1 MHPELIEFGQRV
13 MFQPL
18 DHKNLGSA
26 QPRWSEG
33 VFVGIRMHTGEKL
46 VATENGVCKTRSIR
60 RRVEAERWDPEKITK
75 VTGTPWKPYIHSEDD
90 KLLTRAP
97 QPALDKAEDGRDQ
110 VKEVDDNVV
119 PRSFAILRK
128 DLVNHGYTPGCQGCY
143 AAAIDRKHKPHTPAC
158 RNRIAQA
165 LMGDDK
171 ESHRIRD
178 AKDREDAFLENAVR
192 QGDVRQDKDE
202 EVERPMSPITP
213 TAITPTASVTP
224 ATPTEQENE
233 ASNAPISYEDI
244 LMENDF
250 HDVVNQD
257 QQCTTTSIQRRTTQR
272 T

>member
-1 MHPELIEFGQRV
+1 MT
-13 MFQPL
+13 
-18 DHKNLGSA
+18 GS
-26 QPRWSEG
+26 
-33 VFVGIRMHTGEKL
+33 T
-46 VATENGVCKTRSIR
+46 N
-60 RRVEAERWDPEKITK
+60 
-75 VTGTPWKPYIHSEDD
+75 
-90 KLLTRAP
+90 
-97 QPALDKAEDGRDQ
+97 
-110 VKEVDDNVV
+110 
-119 PRSFAILRK
+119 
-128 DLVNHGYTPGCQGCY
+128 
-143 AAAIDRKHKPHTPAC
+143 AC

-192 QGDVRQDKDE
+192 QGDIRQDKDE
-202 EVERPMSPITP
+202 EVERPTSPITP

-257 QQCTTTSIQRRTTQR
+257 QAMYDDINSVPDNSEDMIGSIIGIVQRHVSEVWPPPRVTALASNYSMD
-272 T
+272 